1 MPESGGEARLIPKGF
16 SKTTAAIQKLLDE
29 RLQIQTW
36 LQRLTIAADTTP
48 EPVRARVRADYE
60 RRLAEVMKDL
70 QGHGSELSATQ
81 ERLESTRSGLARQER
96 EAAERL
102 AEAELRHT
110 VGEYDESQW
119 RQVHAELVEALV
131 KVREELKGAD
141 EELSRLS
148 EVVSL
153 IETAPAPPKIKPVEP
168 PRAEPPKLEVPRR
181 EVAPAPP
188 SRRKEPAAPQQTEMD
203 ELAFLRSVSEDE
215 TQGPAAAQ
223 ASGSMR
229 AIQEPAAAGKD
240 VADADRKDASPRASK
255 ATKSLKCKECGTMNL
270 PTEWYCERCGAELA
284 AL

>member
-1 MPESGGEARLIPKGF
+1 MPKQF

-29 RLQIQTW
+29 RQQIQTW
-36 LQRLTIAADTTP
+36 LQRLSIAADTTP

-60 RRLAEVMKDL
+60 RRLGEVMKEL
-70 QGHGSELSATQ
+70 QGHSAELSATQ

-110 VGEYDESQW
+110 VGEYDEGQW
-119 RQVHAELVEALV
+119 RQAHAELVEALV

-141 EELSRLS
+141 EERSRLA

-153 IETAPAPPKIKPVEP
+153 IEAAPAPPTVKPIEPPRVEP
-168 PRAEPPKLEVPRR
+168 PKR
-181 EVAPAPP
+181 EAVSAPAPP
-188 SRRKEPAAPQQTEMD
+188 RKKEPAAAQQTELD

-215 TQGPAAAQ
+215 RQGPAPAR
-223 ASGSMR
+223 ASGAMR
-229 AIQEPAAAGKD
+229 AIQEPVAAPPAAGKD
-240 VADADRKDASPRASK
+240 LVEAEKKESAPRASK
-255 ATKSLKCKECGTMNL
+255 ATKSLKCRECGTMNL

>member
-1 MPESGGEARLIPKGF
+1 MPKGF

-29 RLQIQTW
+29 RQQIQTW
-36 LQRLTIAADTTP
+36 LQRLSMAADTTP

-60 RRLAEVMKDL
+60 RRLGEVMHDL
-70 QGHGSELSATQ
+70 QEHGSELSATQ
-81 ERLESTRSGLARQER
+81 ERLESTRSGLARQEK

-110 VGEYDESQW
+110 VGEYDEGQW

-131 KVREELKGAD
+131 KVREELKDAD
-141 EELSRLS
+141 DEIARLEE
-148 EVVSL
+148 VTSL
-153 IETAPAPPKIKPVEP
+153 IKPAAAPQPVKPVEP
-168 PRAEPPKLEVPRR
+168 PRVEAPKR
-181 EVAPAPP
+181 EVAPPP
-188 SRRKEPAAPQQTEMD
+188 PPRKKEPAPAAQTEMD

-215 TQGPAAAQ
+215 TQGPAPSR
-223 ASGSMR
+223 ASGAMR
-229 AIQEPAAAGKD
+229 AIQEPVPAAPASGKEY
-240 VADADRKDASPRASK
+240 ADPEAKKGATPRASK

>member
-1 MPESGGEARLIPKGF
+1 M
-16 SKTTAAIQKLLDE
+16 
-29 RLQIQTW
+29 
-36 LQRLTIAADTTP
+36 AADATP

-60 RRLAEVMKDL
+60 RRLNEVMKDL
-70 QGHGSELSATQ
+70 QGHGSELSAAQ
-81 ERLESTRSGLARQER
+81 ERLEGTRSGLARQER
-96 EAAERL
+96 DAADRL
-102 AEAELRHT
+102 AEAELRHA
-110 VGEYDESQW
+110 VGEYDEGQW
-119 RQVHAELVEALV
+119 RQVHGELVEALV

-141 EELSRLS
+141 EELARLA

-153 IETAPAPPKIKPVEP
+153 VETPAAPPKGKPMEPPRVETSKRDLASAPAPAAP
-168 PRAEPPKLEVPRR
+168 PRK
-181 EVAPAPP
+181 
-188 SRRKEPAAPQQTEMD
+188 KEPAPAQQTELD

-229 AIQEPAAAGKD
+229 AIQEPVAGKE
-240 VADADRKDASPRASK
+240 VAEGEKKDSSPRASK

>member
-1 MPESGGEARLIPKGF
+1 MPKGF

-29 RLQIQTW
+29 REQIQTW
-36 LQRLTIAADTTP
+36 LQRLSIAADTTP

-70 QGHGSELSATQ
+70 QGHGDELSASK

-110 VGEYDESQW
+110 VGEYDEAQW

-131 KVREELKGAD
+131 KVREELKGVD
-141 EELSRLS
+141 EELSRLG

-153 IETAPAPPKIKPVEP
+153 IEAPPASPARGKAKPAEL
-168 PRAEPPKLEVPRR
+168 PRGEPPKREVP
-181 EVAPAPP
+181 PP
-188 SRRKEPAAPQQTEMD
+188 RKKEAQQTELD

-215 TQGPAAAQ
+215 RQGPAAAQ
-223 ASGSMR
+223 ASGAMR
-229 AIQEPAAAGKD
+229 AIQETAPAPAGKD
-240 VADADRKDASPRASK
+240 VVGTEKDKESAPRASK
-255 ATKSLKCKECGTMNL
+255 ATKSLKCRECGTMNL

>member
-1 MPESGGEARLIPKGF
+1 MPKGF

-29 RLQIQTW
+29 RQQIQTW
-36 LQRLTIAADTTP
+36 LQRLSMAADTTP

-60 RRLAEVMKDL
+60 RRLGEVMHDL
-70 QGHGSELSATQ
+70 QEHGSELSATQ
-81 ERLESTRSGLARQER
+81 ERLESTRSGLARQEK

-110 VGEYDESQW
+110 VGEYDEGQW

-131 KVREELKGAD
+131 KVREELKDAD
-141 EELSRLS
+141 DELARLEE
-148 EVVSL
+148 VTSL
-153 IETAPAPPKIKPVEP
+153 IKPAAAPQPVKPVEP
-168 PRAEPPKLEVPRR
+168 PRVEAPKR
-181 EVAPAPP
+181 EVAPPP
-188 SRRKEPAAPQQTEMD
+188 PPRKKEPAPAAQTEMD

-215 TQGPAAAQ
+215 TQGPAPSR
-223 ASGSMR
+223 ASGAMR
-229 AIQEPAAAGKD
+229 AIQEPVPAAPASGKEY
-240 VADADRKDASPRASK
+240 ADPEAKKGATPRASK

>member
-1 MPESGGEARLIPKGF
+1 MNDGEAKAMPKGF

-29 RLQIQTW
+29 REQIQTW
-36 LQRLTIAADTTP
+36 LQRLSIAADTTP

-70 QGHGSELSATQ
+70 QGHGAELSASQ

-102 AEAELRHT
+102 SEAELRHT
-110 VGEYDESQW
+110 VGEYDEAQW

-131 KVREELKGAD
+131 KVREELKGVD
-141 EELSRLS
+141 EELSRLA

-153 IETAPAPPKIKPVEP
+153 IERAPEAPAAQPPEP
-168 PRAEPPKLEVPRR
+168 PRVEPAKRDAAPPRKK
-181 EVAPAPP
+181 EAPA
-188 SRRKEPAAPQQTEMD
+188 AQQTELD

-215 TQGPAAAQ
+215 RQGPAAAR
-223 ASGSMR
+223 ASGAMR
-229 AIQEPAAAGKD
+229 AIEEPVAATPAPGKNA
-240 VADADRKDASPRASK
+240 VGAEKEKKESAPRASK
-255 ATKSLKCKECGTMNL
+255 ATKSLKCRECGTMNL